1 MSNAES
7 GQRTLLGFDFGTKS
21 IGIAVGQEI
30 TGTARPLVAFKAND
44 GIPDWDLIEQQIK
57 EWQPDLVIVGKPLN
71 MDGTEQEITKRAIK
85 FANRLTGRFN
95 VKTEM
100 HDERLTTK
108 DAKARL
114 FEEGGFKALQKG
126 AIDSASA
133 MVILE
138 GWMESQYGAEL

>member
-1 MSNAES
+1 MNNAVL

-30 TGTARPLVAFKAND
+30 TGTARPLTAFKAND
-44 GIPDWDLIEQQIK
+44 GIPDWDLIAQQIN

-71 MDGTEQEITKRAIK
+71 MDGTEQAITKRAVK
-85 FANRLTGRFN
+85 FANRLTGRFG
-95 VKTEM
+95 VKTEL

-114 FEEGGFKALQKG
+114 FEDGGYKALQKG

-138 GWMESQYGAEL
+138 SWMEAQYG

>member
-1 MSNAES
+1 MTNAIN

-21 IGIAVGQEI
+21 IGIAVGQEL

-44 GIPDWDLIEQQIK
+44 GIPDWALIEAQIK
-57 EWQPDLVIVGKPLN
+57 EWQPDLVVVGKPLN
-71 MDGTEQEITKRAIK
+71 MDGTEQEITKRAVK

-108 DAKARL
+108 DARARL
-114 FEEGGFKALQKG
+114 FEEGGFKALEKG
-126 AIDSASA
+126 AIDK
-133 MVILE
+133 I
-138 GWMESQYGAEL
+138 